1 MQNLIRYRAIVLF
14 LCLQLLILFLYW
26 AVFGTG
32 AAYILGFM
40 FAAVPDN
47 TSTPLI
53 VLRIA
58 ACIICYILVP
68 IAALSRVLLIGKV
81 YNYAERYSKDELVQK
96 FINNLKHNKKFRMKF
111 LFVIEAPL
119 LLYII
124 ISVIKSA
131 NLIDG
136 LLMLGYYTIHCDL
149 FFAYILLFAW
159 IKNREFIKRFIT
171 KLFAKEIMKNMCL

>member
-1 MQNLIRYRAIVLF
+1 MQNMIRYRAIVLF
-14 LCLQLLILFLYW
+14 LCVNLLILFLYW

-32 AAYILGFM
+32 AAYILCFM

-47 TSTPLI
+47 TSTQLI

-68 IAALSRVLLIGKV
+68 IA
-81 YNYAERYSKDELVQK
+81 EMYSKDELVYN
-96 FINNLKHNKKFRMKF
+96 FINNLKQNKKFRMKF

-136 LLMLGYYTIHCDL
+136 LLMLIYYTIHCDL

-171 KLFAKEIMKNMCL
+171 KLFT